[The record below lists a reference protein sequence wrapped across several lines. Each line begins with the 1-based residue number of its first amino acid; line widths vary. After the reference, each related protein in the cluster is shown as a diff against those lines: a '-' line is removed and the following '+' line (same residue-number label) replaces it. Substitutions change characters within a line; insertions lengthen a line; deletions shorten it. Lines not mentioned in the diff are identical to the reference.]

1 MIKLINEQ
9 YNLCITDLKT
19 LKESGDLKIADMPE
33 YKNSVHTLL
42 AILVDSP
49 TYNEDGTVNSK
60 AFLLERGTSED
71 GYPTSRGEYRD
82 IQIDPDIRRC
92 ILLPKKNLRK
102 K

>member
-1 MIKLINEQ
+1 MNEQ

-60 AFLLERGTSED
+60 AFLLERGISKNGNSTAK
-71 GYPTSRGEYRD
+71 GMYRD
-82 IQIDPDIRRC
+82 IQLNPDTRQYKI
-92 ILLPKKNLRK
+92 LPKKNLRK

>member
-1 MIKLINEQ
+1 MNEQ

-42 AILVDSP
+42 AILVDNP
-49 TYNEDGTVNSK
+49 THNENGTINSK
-60 AFLLERGTSED
+60 AFLLERGTSEND
-71 GYPTSRGEYRD
+71 NSTAKGTYRD
-82 IQIDPDIRRC
+82 IQFNPDTRRHK
-92 ILLPKKNLRK
+92 LLPKKNFRK

>member
-1 MIKLINEQ
+1 MNEQ

-42 AILVDSP
+42 AILVDNP

-60 AFLLERGTSED
+60 ALLLERGTSEED
-71 GYPTSRGEYRD
+71 GSFTAKGMYRD
-82 IQIDPDIRRC
+82 IQLNPDTRQYKI
-92 ILLPKKNLRK
+92 LPKKNLRK